1 MKRLLVFV
9 FAMALLGSC
18 SKQRVVEFRTT
29 ISPDFVFICSDWCY
43 TGDHIF
49 YMDYSSVEST
59 SEVSVSCNAYF
70 MYQNGELQDH
80 STYVS
85 DEFTAIKGGNISISK
100 QIVNHMDGITGA
112 EVFDDSLN
120 WNNIRLSAKV
130 DGEVYIVKDYNE
142 NSPVNFIVP

>member
-1 MKRLLVFV
+1 
-9 FAMALLGSC
+9 
-18 SKQRVVEFRTT
+18 
-29 ISPDFVFICSDWCY
+29 
-43 TGDHIF
+43 
-49 YMDYSSVEST
+49 
-59 SEVSVSCNAYF
+59 
-70 MYQNGELQDH
+70 
-80 STYVS
+80 
-85 DEFTAIKGGNISISK
+85 AIKGGNISISK